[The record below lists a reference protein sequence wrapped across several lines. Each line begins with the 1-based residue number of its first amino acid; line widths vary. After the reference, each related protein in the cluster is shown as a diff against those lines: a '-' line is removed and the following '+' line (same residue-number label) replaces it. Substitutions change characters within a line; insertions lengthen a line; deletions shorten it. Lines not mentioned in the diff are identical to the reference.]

1 MLRMDSMSLEERA
14 ADYLKSKGIN
24 SLFPTFRGSSVIG
37 ASRMKVKVAA
47 TMDELRMGVDEMSH
61 MFARLGH
68 LVSKSTWMLQENP
81 CDADDVIVQN
91 HLHYVQ
97 HDDPPEEHK
106 VIHITAKADRITN
119 GRHHV
124 SFRIV
129 KFDGRREVLIGSGHS
144 TLEILHRPPPPSTIA
159 SVVLVASLGGEANPK
174 AAKPASIAPLP
185 ALPSATAAAAAPTIA
200 SPAHSTIAASSP
212 VTASAAPTPPLSASA
227 PQAPPARPRALSSIL
242 GRRSDPLRKRVRH
255 VSFGTLDDDVEKI
268 GKYMLVNVQTSHPR
282 DHEKL
287 YEITSR
293 VGVPRANIK
302 NITTE
307 MLPIKKCH
315 RVVYFF
321 EVQGDVSCSKVENL
335 IDSRKWNY
343 KFSGQVLCSEDP
355 QPFVFHALPMASIIE
370 ACLLGRMVGHR
381 FHKNP
386 SSYVLRNDL
395 QERLENKA
403 YLGSVLKD
411 DAMTKDVLC
420 WFNRAGRQ
428 LFNSSVKPHAIY

>member
-1 MLRMDSMSLEERA
+1 MDSMSLEERA

-47 TMDELRMGVDEMSH
+47 TMDELKMGVDEMSH

-97 HDDPPEEHK
+97 HDDPPVENK

-159 SVVLVASLGGEANPK
+159 SEVLVASLGGEANPK

-212 VTASAAPTPPLSASA
+212 VTASAAPIPPLSASA

-255 VSFGTLDDDVEKI
+255 VSFGCAT
-268 GKYMLVNVQTSHPR
+268 GKHQKYHHRNVADQ
-282 DHEKL
+282 
-287 YEITSR
+287 
-293 VGVPRANIK
+293 
-302 NITTE
+302 E
-307 MLPIKKCH
+307 MAPCRLLL
-315 RVVYFF
+315 R
-321 EVQGDVSCSKVENL
+321 ST
-335 IDSRKWNY
+335 RR
-343 KFSGQVLCSEDP
+343 
-355 QPFVFHALPMASIIE
+355 
-370 ACLLGRMVGHR
+370 CLLQWL
-381 FHKNP
+381 P
-386 SSYVLRNDL
+386 SFNATMTTTTVNKDTTTSQATL
-395 QERLENKA
+395 LETLYSLIIYDNEKEGQLHA
-403 YLGSVLKD
+403 GSQRTVHECRGNVRD
-411 DAMTKDVLC
+411 
-420 WFNRAGRQ
+420 
-428 LFNSSVKPHAIY
+428 